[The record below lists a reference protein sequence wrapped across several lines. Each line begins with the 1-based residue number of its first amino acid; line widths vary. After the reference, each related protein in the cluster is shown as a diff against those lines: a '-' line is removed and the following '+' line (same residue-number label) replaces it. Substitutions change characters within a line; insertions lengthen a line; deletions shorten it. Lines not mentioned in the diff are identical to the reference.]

1 MSDRLARRLLTA
13 LALTSCAVAVMWLLA
28 LWAWN
33 FVDNRAQDELRKRR
47 RSDSETASEGSRKE
61 GEL

>member
-1 MSDRLARRLLTA
+1 MTTPDKILCFMAG
-13 LALTSCAVAVMWLLA
+13 CAVAVMWLLA

-61 GEL
+61 GGL